1 MYLDSLRGDVTR
13 EVPEPEVPMIFDPL
27 SDLSTRPVRGFLTIL
42 QEGIQTLFHLLL
54 FSLLLLGFGGLIYK
68 ALRSGG
74 WIESVLG
81 TFWAQHPAMAI
92 MALLA
97 ALATAAVAKRYF
109 DSTATFGKRG
119 DLLVYGC
126 LALGLF
132 FAFKLIVT
140 GTL

>member
-1 MYLDSLRGDVTR
+1 M
-13 EVPEPEVPMIFDPL
+13 MFDPL
-27 SDLSTRPVRGFLTIL
+27 SNLTDRPARGVLHIL

-74 WIESVLG
+74 WIESILG
-81 TFWAQHPAMAI
+81 SFWAQHPAMAI
-92 MALLA
+92 VALLGAVGVA
-97 ALATAAVAKRYF
+97 AMAKRYF
-109 DSTATFGKRG
+109 DNGTMFGKRG
-119 DLLVYGC
+119 DILVYGC

-132 FAFKLIVT
+132 FAFKLVVT

>member
-1 MYLDSLRGDVTR
+1 M
-13 EVPEPEVPMIFDPL
+13 MFDPL
-27 SDLSTRPVRGFLTIL
+27 SDLSARPVRSVLHIL

-74 WIESVLG
+74 WIESLLG
-81 TFWAQHPAMAI
+81 SFWAQHPTMTVVT
-92 MALLA
+92 LLA
-97 ALATAAVAKRYF
+97 ALGVAGWVKRYF
-109 DSTATFGKRG
+109 DKISMFGKRG
-119 DLLVYGC
+119 DILVYGC

-132 FAFKLIVT
+132 FAFKLVVT

>member
-1 MYLDSLRGDVTR
+1 M
-13 EVPEPEVPMIFDPL
+13 MFDPISEL
-27 SDLSTRPVRGFLTIL
+27 TDRPARGVLLIL

-74 WIESVLG
+74 WIQSILG
-81 TFWAQHPAMAI
+81 SFWAQRPAMAI
-92 MALLA
+92 VALLA
-97 ALATAAVAKRYF
+97 AAAVAAGAKRYF
-109 DSTATFGKRG
+109 DNVSMFGKRG
-119 DLLVYGC
+119 DVLVYGC

-132 FAFKLIVT
+132 FAFKLVVT

>member
-1 MYLDSLRGDVTR
+1 ML
-13 EVPEPEVPMIFDPL
+13 FDPFSEL
-27 SDLSTRPVRGFLTIL
+27 TDRPARGVLHIL

-54 FSLLLLGFGGLIYK
+54 FSLLLLGMGGLVYK

-74 WIESVLG
+74 WVESILES
-81 TFWAQHPAMAI
+81 FWGQHPLMAI
-92 MALLA
+92 MALSLA
-97 ALATAAVAKRYF
+97 MVAAAVARRYL
-109 DSTATFGKRG
+109 DNVSMFGKRG
-119 DLLVYGC
+119 DVLVYGC

>member
-1 MYLDSLRGDVTR
+1 M
-13 EVPEPEVPMIFDPL
+13 MFDPL
-27 SDLSTRPVRGFLTIL
+27 SDLTDRPARGVLNIL
-42 QEGIQTLFHLLL
+42 QEGFQTLFHLLL

-74 WIESVLG
+74 WIESLLG
-81 TFWAQHPAMAI
+81 SFWAQHPTMAI
-92 MALLA
+92 MALLGA
-97 ALATAAVAKRYF
+97 MGVAAVAKNYF
-109 DSTATFGKRG
+109 DSHAMFGKRG

-132 FAFKLIVT
+132 FAFKLVVT